1 MYDQQD
7 DAYRL
12 YVTEMNN
19 GLFVIDFNHTF
30 VHNEIQVL
38 ATNYID
44 LNEVLEKN
52 NFHMPL
58 DAHFLAVTFLSV
70 EDNPHL
76 EVESILVTTNKY
88 HNFEF
93 QIVYDD
99 NAQVLACHLHRVYY
113 RYGWYEAANI
123 VKSE

>member
-1 MYDQQD
+1 
-7 DAYRL
+7 
-12 YVTEMNN
+12 
-19 GLFVIDFNHTF
+19 
-30 VHNEIQVL
+30 
-38 ATNYID
+38 
-44 LNEVLEKN
+44 
-52 NFHMPL
+52 MPL